1 MIEREWLIM
10 FDPIF
15 SSETLTSVEQFFIM
29 AGVAIVSGFIYSWI
43 LSFRIHSTKRFFLVN
58 AILPFVVGAILSFVN
73 GNLGVGIAIGGA
85 FALIRFRSAPGSADE
100 IVAIFISMAS
110 GVAFGMGYLA
120 YGVIILIGLALL
132 YNLLTFLPIYDH
144 KNKTENKLLKVT
156 IPESLNYNDVFKPTF
171 ERYLKEVESLGVK
184 TTGMGSMFRLS
195 FKIKMK
201 NIEEEKAM
209 IDEIRTLNGNLEI
222 QVVPYAG
229 EENVL

>member
-1 MIEREWLIM
+1 MIEGEWLIM

-29 AGVAIVSGFIYSWI
+29 AGVAILSGFIYSWI

-100 IVAIFISMAS
+100 IVAIFISMAG

-132 YNLLTFLPIYDH
+132 YNLLTFMPIYDH

-171 ERYLKEVESLGVK
+171 ERYLKEVESVGVK
-184 TTGMGSMFRLS
+184 TTGMGSMFRLY

-201 NIEEEKAM
+201 NLEDEKAM